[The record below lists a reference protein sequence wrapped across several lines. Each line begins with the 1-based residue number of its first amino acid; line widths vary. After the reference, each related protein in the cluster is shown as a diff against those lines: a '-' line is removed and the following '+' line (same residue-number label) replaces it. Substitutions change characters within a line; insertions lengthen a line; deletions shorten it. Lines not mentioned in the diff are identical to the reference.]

1 MKELVPNKRFQKGV
15 PDLVTH
21 LVEGTLA
28 EAIERTL
35 RARPSDGGMLQG
47 GSLSRY
53 LTCSFAS
60 PPVAVEVEAEEEEK
74 VVTLDDIPEKQDQVE
89 TTTTTTRP
97 RSRHGRVK
105 HQKKSRR
112 VTHEEVVT
120 VASRLGPRV

>member
-35 RARPSDGGMLQG
+35 RARPSDGGVLQG

-53 LTCSFAS
+53 LSCSFVS
-60 PPVAVEVEAEEEEK
+60 PPLAVAVAAEEEEK
-74 VVTLDDIPEKQDQVE
+74 AVTLDDIPEKQEQVE
-89 TTTTTTRP
+89 TTTTTRP
-97 RSRHGRVK
+97 RPRHGRVE

-112 VTHEEVVT
+112 VTHEEGVEG
-120 VASRLGPRV
+120 ASRLGPRV